1 MFCLL
6 VVLVR
11 LSVPVQMIDWKEIVS
26 EMTYNVLMG
35 LYTLLTYSLT
45 LQQMKLLIPVDCVTA
60 AASE

>member
-1 MFCLL
+1 
-6 VVLVR
+6 
-11 LSVPVQMIDWKEIVS
+11 MIDWKEIVS